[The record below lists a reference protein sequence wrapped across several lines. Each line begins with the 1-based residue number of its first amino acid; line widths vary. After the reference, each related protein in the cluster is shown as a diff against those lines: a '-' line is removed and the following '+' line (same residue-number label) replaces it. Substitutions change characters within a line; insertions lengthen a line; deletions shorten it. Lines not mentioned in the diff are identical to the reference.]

1 MSGPPPSHD
10 NATAVKPTSGTSTED
25 SPTSTS
31 TAEYERST
39 ALAQQKLKNCRQL
52 LTFSQYLRNHSL
64 YVQRSAGQQPSA
76 EDRESFAALGR
87 QWRDLLDGKLLE
99 GVGDVLTEAFRDEA
113 ESELGKIDCSD
124 KNEAAIKAR
133 EVWKEVVELI
143 AECKDIRREMDELV
157 AKMS

>member
-1 MSGPPPSHD
+1 
-10 NATAVKPTSGTSTED
+10 
-25 SPTSTS
+25 
-31 TAEYERST
+31 
-39 ALAQQKLKNCRQL
+39 
-52 LTFSQYLRNHSL
+52 
-64 YVQRSAGQQPSA
+64 
-76 EDRESFAALGR
+76 
-87 QWRDLLDGKLLE
+87 LLDGKLLE